1 MLNLKVSVNI
11 LNVVRK
17 SYDTSQMAGIKN
29 GVVMTNN
36 TPRLGQIPS
45 GYSQFDEYIAQKTTQ
60 GRRTHYLISMPIVQ
74 IPTVLPVPDPSIVLD
89 DNREIR
95 PNHAKSFADY
105 VRKNTNWHCGP
116 LTVRTSSDVVS
127 FVPFEGGDYGPLSIG
142 MLRVPRNSRT
152 GFRIIDG
159 QHRVLGVDTMLKDI
173 NDDLIKRR
181 ADLKGAKDSFA
192 LPPVLKQ
199 YENKIASLTEQL
211 DRAQN
216 ETIAIDLIVEDD
228 PDSAR
233 QIFVDVAN
241 NALGI
246 SKSVTSRFDQR
257 KVVNRALQ
265 KLLSDPNAA
274 ELINNRIDQEK
285 DRVVGS
291 NPNLMGATHL
301 TDIIRTIEVGISGR
315 VSDAMEKTLDE
326 QQLARSANAFFEVLT
341 KGFPD
346 FQSVADGSKQVGDLR
361 EGSLLFS
368 TTMLRVLAGVYHE
381 LKQARVSDDQFVL
394 FFSKLNKLMKAPV
407 AKGTPAGDLWL
418 SCTTSQ
424 AFSDGLTAPGA
435 RAQQVK
441 ELVAVIASW
450 YSSPPALLK

>member
-1 MLNLKVSVNI
+1 M
-11 LNVVRK
+11 
-17 SYDTSQMAGIKN
+17 
-29 GVVMTNN
+29 
-36 TPRLGQIPS
+36 
-45 GYSQFDEYIAQKTTQ
+45 
-60 GRRTHYLISMPIVQ
+60 
-74 IPTVLPVPDPSIVLD
+74 
-89 DNREIR
+89 
-95 PNHAKSFADY
+95 
-105 VRKNTNWHCGP
+105 
-116 LTVRTSSDVVS
+116 
-127 FVPFEGGDYGPLSIG
+127 
-142 MLRVPRNSRT
+142 
-152 GFRIIDG
+152 
-159 QHRVLGVDTMLKDI
+159 
-173 NDDLIKRR
+173 
-181 ADLKGAKDSFA
+181 
-192 LPPVLKQ
+192 
-199 YENKIASLTEQL
+199 EQL

-346 FQSVADGSKQVGDLR
+346 FQRVADGSKEVGDLR

-368 TTMLRVLAGVYHE
+368 TTMLRILAGVYHE
-381 LKQARVSDDQFVL
+381 LKQTRVSDDQFVL
-394 FFSKLNKLMKAPV
+394 FFSKMNNLMKAPV
-407 AKGTPAGDLWL
+407 VKGTPAGDLWL
-418 SCTTSQ
+418 GCTSSE
-424 AFSDGLTAPGA
+424 AFSNGSTAPGA